1 MASVPL
7 SAARTPP
14 ETGAS
19 RKNAP
24 CAATRSA
31 RLRAAETE
39 MVLMSAQ
46 ISPGRAPRQTPS
58 SPSRISSTSG
68 PAVTQVRKMSA
79 SAAAAAG
86 ENGPGL
92 DKVTRFFRRTRP
104 DAYLVSF
111 LQQIADAGT
120 AHSAQTDESHT
131 LHGLFLSECQCI
143 RPGSQVLRGGK
154 AIMSARHR

>member
-1 MASVPL
+1 MRRDPFRQI
-7 SAARTPP
+7 ARGGDGD
-14 ETGAS
+14 GAHVRTDQS
-19 RKNAP
+19 GA
-24 CAATRSA
+24 
-31 RLRAAETE
+31 
-39 MVLMSAQ
+39 
-46 ISPGRAPRQTPS
+46 RAPADSVLSEQNIFHIRP
-58 SPSRISSTSG
+58 G
-68 PAVTQVRKMSA
+68 GDAGKEDVRFGRGRGRGTA
-79 SAAAAAG
+79 

-131 LHGLFLSECQCI
+131 LHGSFLSECQCI

>member
-1 MASVPL
+1 MLVARWGRGRGRG
-7 SAARTPP
+7 AA
-14 ETGAS
+14 
-19 RKNAP
+19 
-24 CAATRSA
+24 
-31 RLRAAETE
+31 
-39 MVLMSAQ
+39 
-46 ISPGRAPRQTPS
+46 
-58 SPSRISSTSG
+58 
-68 PAVTQVRKMSA
+68 
-79 SAAAAAG
+79 